1 METVG
6 DCYVAVSGL
15 PEPRKDHAVS
25 MARFARECLYTMHLV
40 TKKLEVT
47 LGPDTT
53 DLTMR
58 MGLHVRPGPQ
68 ENSAVRSHGSNGS

>member
-1 METVG
+1 MG

-25 MARFARECLYTMHLV
+25 MARFARECMYTMHLV

-58 MGLHVRPGPQ
+58 MGLHVSLHQDFKLAGQ
-68 ENSAVRSHGSNGS
+68 C